1 MFFYVYLPS
10 FSFPIFDW
18 LCLQEIALA
27 ILLNPTIYQLLPICP
42 GGNVFAFAPY
52 GQGFESWSG
61 LVFFSMYAIE
71 ILFPVKIELSDFCLS
86 AQILSALLPHRE
98 FSLF

>member
-1 MFFYVYLPS
+1 M
-10 FSFPIFDW
+10 
-18 LCLQEIALA
+18 
-27 ILLNPTIYQLLPICP
+27 
-42 GGNVFAFAPY
+42 FAFAPY

-86 AQILSALLPHRE
+86 AQILSTL
-98 FSLF
+98 FSESNLHCSYKCKCFAM